1 MLRIADPGRGGWSDR
16 ACDLAPCAGTG
27 AERQSPCRPPRS
39 PHGRRRPAAPLRL
52 RVWSVVYV
60 VGAVVRPGL
69 YRIAASA
76 RNEDAVR
83 AAGGFRPEA
92 DPAGV
97 NLAAHA
103 SDGDEIVVPA
113 LGESSRAAATT
124 KRTRTPRTHSAK
136 SHAVVDVNTA
146 PAAALATVPGIG
158 TAVAAR
164 IVEIRE
170 RDGAFATFDELLDV
184 AGMTQS
190 RLDRAQP
197 FLHL

>member
-1 MLRIADPGRGGWSDR
+1 MLRTLILVAVVGLIALAVWHPAPGPALNANAVPATAFPSRHAGRGTAS
-16 ACDLAPCAGTG
+16 TTSM
-27 AERQSPCRPPRS
+27 E
-39 PHGRRRPAAPLRL
+39 
-52 RVWSVVYV
+52 VVVYV

-103 SDGDEIVVPA
+103 GDGDEIVVPT

-124 KRTRTPRTHSAK
+124 KRTRTPRTHTAK

-158 TAVAAR
+158 TTVAAR

-190 RLDRAQP
+190 RLDRALP